1 MREGKLTLPAL
12 YVLNNTNDEKI
23 KNLAFRIRSLEAT
36 KEEIDGFIDYVKDNG
51 GMEYARKIMVEYR
64 NKALDLLPPQTSLP
78 LREALAAYI
87 DYVIER
93 DN

>member
-1 MREGKLTLPAL
+1 MDLFNIKRVEELERE
-12 YVLNNTNDEKI
+12 
-23 KNLAFRIRSLEAT
+23 LAVAKRELEAT

-64 NKALDLLPPQTSLP
+64 NKALDLLPPNTSLT